1 MKSLA
6 QWSVRNSLLV
16 NLLTVFVI
24 IAGVMALKENRREAF
39 PNFSFDV
46 VQIST
51 KYPGSTPGQVE
62 KLITIPI
69 EKELKEVDDVKEM
82 VSASIEGMS
91 LIYIVIEPDA
101 SNKDKT
107 VNDIQRA
114 VDRAEDLPDDLKDKP
129 LVEEFTTKNTPMLE
143 VTLYGELGD
152 LELRRQARLLE
163 AALLDDPNVAKITR
177 RGYREPEYS
186 VEVDPDK
193 MSQYHLSLS
202 DVMRALSAT
211 NVNIPGGD
219 IREGGQEF
227 LLRIS
232 GEYYTADEIQDVV
245 IRSNDA
251 GYAVRVRDVGKVVP
265 TLEKETITNR
275 TDGAPSINLQI
286 LKREKAD
293 IIEMVADIKAII
305 ADFQAK
311 APPGLKVG
319 IVDDI
324 SFFVERRLD
333 VLRNNALIGLVL
345 LMIPVL
351 IFLSPRTALSAALGI
366 PSAVMATFALM
377 HFFGITI
384 NLMSLFG
391 LIMVSGMLVDED
403 IVIAE
408 NVHRLMEEGVP
419 PKVAAIEGTQQ
430 VSSSVVATVLT
441 TITAFAP
448 LLFMTGIFG
457 KFVKQIPQVVII
469 TLVASLLQAL
479 VVLPSHIYDLNKMSD
494 EEARE
499 KFRHASKHAVMGR
512 LLDWYERSIRLL
524 ISRRYLATFGFI
536 VLMLGTFVFGFFKV
550 PFILFP
556 ASGIEQFF
564 IRVEGQIGTPVNVT
578 TERMQSI
585 EKILLKLPKH
595 ELDHFITMGGIT
607 QNDPTDPF
615 TNRATHVGQIW
626 VFLTPETGRKR
637 TAQEIMDSL
646 RPEVEK
652 VPGFQ
657 KVYFDNVRSG
667 PPVGKPVAIRV
678 KGDDFDV
685 LDKLAQEYVSFL
697 KAIPGVK
704 DVKSD
709 YEPGKS
715 ELRAQID
722 VARMAQAGLT
732 YQDVASAVRASFEG
746 GIATTIKQGD
756 EEIDVVVRFPE
767 EIRRNR
773 TSLQD
778 VLISNREGRLVP
790 LRQIATFKTE
800 AALSMIKHDDRKRL
814 VSVTANI
821 DESLTTSRKVNA
833 AVAEH
838 FKARIGEFPGV
849 LVKYGGEEEDTQES
863 LNSLLR
869 AMALAIFLTFIIIA
883 ATFRSLWE
891 PLVILTTIPMGMMGV
906 VYGFYLFQQPIGF
919 LATLGIIGFVGVIV
933 DGALLMIS
941 FINQEKA
948 KGIAFKEA
956 IVRGSKARLRPI
968 ILTTATTV
976 LGIVPSAFGIGGSDP
991 FIQPMA
997 FAMNWGL
1004 AVGTFWAV
1012 LFIPVFLAVLDDV
1025 FGRFRRRKELAS

>member
-1 MKSLA
+1 MKSLSE
-6 QWSVRNSLLV
+6 WSVRNGLLV

-24 IAGVMALKENRREAF
+24 VAGVMALMNNRREAF

-46 VQIST
+46 VQVRT
-51 KYPGSTPGQVE
+51 HYQGATPAQIE

-69 EKELKEVDDVKEM
+69 EKELKEVDDIKEM

-91 LIYIVIEPDA
+91 LIYLVIEPDA
-101 SNKDKT
+101 ANKDKT

-114 VDRAEDLPDDLKDKP
+114 VDRAEDLPEDLKEKSV
-129 LVEEFTTKNTPMLE
+129 VEEFTTKNTPMLE
-143 VTLYGELGD
+143 VTLYGDMSD

-163 AALLDDPNVAKITR
+163 AALLDDPNVAKVTR

-193 MSQYHLSLS
+193 MAHYHLSLS

-232 GEYYTADEIQDVV
+232 GEYFAPEEILDVV

-251 GYAVRVRDVGKVVP
+251 GFAVKVRDVGKVIP
-265 TLEKETITNR
+265 TLEKVTVTNR
-275 TDGAPSINLQI
+275 TDGAPSVNLQI
-286 LKREKAD
+286 LKRD
-293 IIEMVADIKAII
+293 RSDVIDLVRDVRAII

-311 APPGLKVG
+311 APPELKIG
-319 IVDDI
+319 IVDDV
-324 SFFVERRLD
+324 SYYVERRLK
-333 VLRNNALIGLVL
+333 VLINNALIGLVL
-345 LMIPVL
+345 LMIPLLV
-351 IFLSPRTALSAALGI
+351 FLTPRTALSAALGI
-366 PSAVMATFALM
+366 PTAVMATFAMM

-408 NVHRLMEEGVP
+408 NVHRLMEEGMP
-419 PKVAAIEGTQQ
+419 PKQAAVEGTKQ
-430 VSSSVVATVLT
+430 VASSVVATVLT

-469 TLVASLLQAL
+469 TLCASLVQAL
-479 VVLPSHIYDLNKMSD
+479 VVLPSHIYDLNKMSED
-494 EEARE
+494 EAR
-499 KFRHASKHAVMGR
+499 KHFDRSSKHR
-512 LLDWYERSIRLL
+512 LMNGLLAFYDKTLRFL
-524 ISRRYLATFGFI
+524 ISRRYLATLFFTL
-536 VLMLGTFVFGFFKV
+536 LMVGTFAFGYLKI

-556 ASGIEQFF
+556 AEGIEQFF
-564 IRVEGQIGTPVNVT
+564 VRVEGDVGTPVEVT
-578 TERMQSI
+578 TERMQAI
-585 EKILLKLPKH
+585 EKVLMKLPKN
-595 ELDHFITMGGIT
+595 ELDHFVTMGGIT

-615 TNRATHVGQIW
+615 TNRASHVGQIW
-626 VFLTPETGRKR
+626 VFLTPETERQR
-637 TAQEIMDSL
+637 TAHDIIESL

-652 VPGFQ
+652 IEGFK
-657 KVYFDNVRSG
+657 KVYFDNVRPG

-678 KGDDFDV
+678 KGDDFAV
-685 LDKLAQEYVSFL
+685 LDKLAQEYVTYL
-697 KAIPGVK
+697 NTLPGVK

-722 VARMAQAGLT
+722 VGRMSQAGLT
-732 YQDVASAVRASFEG
+732 YQDVAAAVRASFEG

-767 EIRRNR
+767 EIRRNK

-778 VLISNREGRLVP
+778 VLISNREGRLIP
-790 LRQIATFKTE
+790 LKQIATFE
-800 AALSMIKHDDRKRL
+800 VEPALSMIKHDDRKRL
-814 VSVTANI
+814 ISVTANV
-821 DESLTTSRKVNA
+821 DEAVTTSRKVNA
-833 AVAEH
+833 ALGEH
-838 FKARIGEFPGV
+838 FKNRIKEFPGV

-863 LNSLLR
+863 LDSLIR
-869 AMALAIFLTFIIIA
+869 AMVLAIFLTFIIIA

-906 VYGFYLFQQPIGF
+906 VYGFYLFGEPLGF

-933 DGALLMIS
+933 DGALLIIE

-948 KGIAFKEA
+948 KGLAFKEA

-976 LGIVPSAFGIGGSDP
+976 LGIVPSAFGIGGTDP

-1004 AVGTFWAV
+1004 AVGTFLAV

-1025 FGRFRRRKELAS
+1025 FGRFRRKESAA